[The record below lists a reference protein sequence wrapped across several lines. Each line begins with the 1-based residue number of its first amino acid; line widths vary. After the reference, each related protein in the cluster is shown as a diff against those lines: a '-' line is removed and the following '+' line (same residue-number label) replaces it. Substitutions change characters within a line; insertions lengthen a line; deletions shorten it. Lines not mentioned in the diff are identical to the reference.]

1 LGVQVTL
8 SVGRGDFRGAERLAD
23 EAWLASRVSR
33 YGYSASL
40 FLPALANARLMRG
53 AYGPAESAVDKLVE
67 NDDAEL
73 YAETTWLLRQLVRAH
88 AGQHDEVRQAVF
100 ARPERVTGHWPV
112 ALGTVGRFAA
122 MAEIADL
129 VDVDLSLDR
138 VDSALARAAE
148 RGMVL
153 SDGPVILLDRARAIV
168 ARRLGRV
175 DDAEQLLRSAMSR
188 AGTLGLRPELGR
200 AYFDLARL
208 LSGPEHATTT
218 EARELA
224 TLARALFD
232 ELDMPAF
239 EQQAADLLTR
249 LTGEAA
255 SAAPPVGA
263 ETAVIL
269 FTDIADSTALTE
281 RLGDAAY
288 VAKAGEFE
296 RTVRRAVRDCKGED
310 IEGVT
315 LGDGVLAVFSSGT
328 HAIDC
333 ATRAH
338 ECAREAGFRLHVGIH
353 AGDVLRTGSAV
364 HGGAVNI
371 AARVC
376 DAAPPG
382 ETLVSDTVRSLARS
396 STSVQFVDRGLHQ
409 FKGVSD
415 PHQVFAVQASKRAT

>member
-1 LGVQVTL
+1 V
-8 SVGRGDFRGAERLAD
+8 
-23 EAWLASRVSR
+23 
-33 YGYSASL
+33 Y
-40 FLPALANARLMRG
+40 
-53 AYGPAESAVDKLVE
+53 
-67 NDDAEL
+67 
-73 YAETTWLLRQLVRAH
+73 
-88 AGQHDEVRQAVF
+88 
-100 ARPERVTGHWPV
+100 ARPERVAGQWPV

-122 MAEIADL
+122 LAEIADL
-129 VDVDLSLDR
+129 VDVDLSLEL
-138 VDSALARAAE
+138 VGSALAEAAG

-153 SDGPVILLDRARAIV
+153 SDGPVLLLDRVRAIV

-175 DDAEQLLRSAMSR
+175 DEAEALLRSALSR
-188 AGTLGLRPELGR
+188 ASELGLRPELGR
-200 AYFDLARL
+200 VYLDLARL
-208 LSGPEHATTT
+208 MSGPGRTGAS
-218 EARELA
+218 EAGVLA
-224 TLARALFD
+224 ELARALFD

-239 EQQAADLLTR
+239 EQQAAELMTR
-249 LTGEAA
+249 LSGEAA
-255 SAAPPVGA
+255 PVAPAVGA

-296 RTVRRAVRDCKGED
+296 RTLRKTVRDCNGED

-328 HAIDC
+328 SAIDC

-338 ECAREAGFRLHVGIH
+338 ECARDAGFRLHVGIH

-376 DAAPPG
+376 AAAPPG
-382 ETLVSDTVRSLARS
+382 ETLVSDTVRSLARTA
-396 STSVQFVDRGLHQ
+396 TSVQFVDRGLHQ

-415 PHQVFAVQASKRAT
+415 PHHVFAVQVAARTG